1 MEAGTGSTY
10 ERRAWTRKEDD
21 AIIRLVEE
29 YGTKRWSV
37 ISDHLNGENH
47 GTERTGKQCRTR
59 WLNHLDPTIKKDPW
73 TTEEEQI
80 IEDAQTRL
88 GNKWAEISKLLPGR
102 TDNAIKNHWYSSMR
116 RTMRRMAKQQSK
128 SLGQPSR
135 GSSSGGSGGS
145 KAAKYSAN
153 SISAAGGGAG
163 AMGDLTRGS
172 DRGNNSNNLRHVMQ
186 GLSPK
191 QATVFKDCYNA
202 LLKQADDAKTGG
214 SRRGSQKATG
224 KKVNSKRKRKD
235 LRICTGS
242 VAVVDGSGLF
252 LPDTPRRVLHTQLLL
267 QLLNTSGDDGLG
279 GAFLAVASATN
290 KSKKRQGKKAGGAAG
305 ALTAKTCGGL
315 GLGEFGGDHP
325 FNDMDGSFHSFEHLD
340 IDFNE
345 QVAEF
350 FNIPTPQGLQ
360 PPHSL
365 RRSPRF
371 TSPAGFMKQD
381 GSKFSFDD
389 LDFPAELEANTLE
402 FTGGMLRRSPR
413 LRTDVSLAF
422 PHSNAS
428 TFGIARQPSPHKR
441 FAPPMIDVAL
451 QQETFDFDHSITPTL
466 KSPQL
471 RQWLDGS
478 PKSFIAS
485 V

>member
-1 MEAGTGSTY
+1 MAKASKNPIDVRVNGTSTY

-29 YGTKRWSV
+29 YGIKRWSV

-128 SLGQPSR
+128 SLGQT
-135 GSSSGGSGGS
+135 
-145 KAAKYSAN
+145 
-153 SISAAGGGAG
+153 
-163 AMGDLTRGS
+163 TRGVES
-172 DRGNNSNNLRHVMQ
+172 TKTAKFSVDSTPDPAGSAMMSFSQDTVNARQNLFCQPDRMMSTQNSVY
-186 GLSPK
+186 G
-191 QATVFKDCYNA
+191 DCYNVA
-202 LLKQADDAKTGG
+202 LIQQAEDGKSGG
-214 SRRGSQKATG
+214 QRSAQKSM
-224 KKVNSKRKRKD
+224 KKLNTKRKRKD

-242 VAVVDGSGLF
+242 VSMVENNGMF

-267 QLLNTSGDDGLG
+267 QLLNTGDEDFG
-279 GAFLAVASATN
+279 GAIVTVASTTN
-290 KSKKRQGKKAGGAAG
+290 KSKKRHMQSKRNGGAGGAG
-305 ALTAKTCGGL
+305 RGINGSEQTLT
-315 GLGEFGGDHP
+315 
-325 FNDMDGSFHSFEHLD
+325 DMDGSFQAFEHLD
-340 IDFNE
+340 VDFNE

-350 FNIPTPQGLQ
+350 FNMSTPRGFQ
-360 PPHSL
+360 PSHNL

-371 TSPAGFMKQD
+371 MSPMGFMKAD
-381 GSKFSFDD
+381 GTKFSFDD
-389 LDFPAELEANTLE
+389 LDFPAELESSMLE
-402 FTGGMLRRSPR
+402 FEISSENGGILRRSPR
-413 LRTDVSLAF
+413 LRADVCVAF
-422 PHSNAS
+422 PHANAS
-428 TFGIARQPSPHKR
+428 TFGIGRQPSPHKR
-441 FAPPMIDVAL
+441 LVPPAIDVAL
-451 QQETFDFDHSITPTL
+451 QQEAFDFDYSVTTTL

-471 RQWLDGS
+471 RQYLDRS
-478 PKSFIAS
+478 PKNFVAS

>member
-1 MEAGTGSTY
+1 MGKPIKHDGRMNVRGSTY

-37 ISDHLNGENH
+37 ISDHLNSENH

-116 RTMRRMAKQQSK
+116 RTMRRMAKQQHK
-128 SLGQPSR
+128 TIGQSIRSGP
-135 GSSSGGSGGS
+135 GSS
-145 KAAKYSAN
+145 KVAKFSADASPN
-153 SISAAGGGAG
+153 S
-163 AMGDLTRGS
+163 MVELTR
-172 DRGNNSNNLRHVMQ
+172 DAMNSGDNFRQ
-186 GLSPK
+186 SPCAS
-191 QATVFKDCYNA
+191 QALVYKDCYPA
-202 LLKQADDAKTGG
+202 LVHPEEERALQNVD
-214 SRRGSQKATG
+214 

-235 LRICTGS
+235 LRICTGGM
-242 VAVVDGSGLF
+242 AAGDNNGMF

-267 QLLNTSGDDGLG
+267 QLFNTGDEECGTYIT
-279 GAFLAVASATN
+279 VASATN
-290 KSKKRQGKKAGGAAG
+290 KNNSRNDHNKKKRLNGP
-305 ALTAKTCGGL
+305 
-315 GLGEFGGDHP
+315 GLGESDAFM
-325 FNDMDGSFHSFEHLD
+325 DMDQPCHAFEHLD

-350 FNIPTPQGLQ
+350 FNMPTPLGFQ

-371 TSPAGFMKQD
+371 MSPAGFLKVD
-381 GSKFSFDD
+381 GTKFSFDD
-389 LDFPAELEANTLE
+389 LDFPTELDSNTLE
-402 FTGGMLRRSPR
+402 FEILSETGGFLRRSPR
-413 LRTDVSLAF
+413 LRTDVSVAF
-422 PHSNAS
+422 PHANAS
-428 TFGIARQPSPHKR
+428 TFGIGRQPSPHKR
-441 FAPPMIDVAL
+441 FAPPTIDVAL

-478 PKSFIAS
+478 PKNFVAS